1 MSDNRTIFFII
12 GLLLAAVSGGMLL
25 PATINATSGHSDW
38 QVFIGCSLVTG
49 FIAGAL
55 ILTNRGK
62 LPPLSVKQAFTLTSL
77 SWLALTGFAAL
88 PFAFG

>member
-1 MSDNRTIFFII
+1 
-12 GLLLAAVSGGMLL
+12 MLL
-25 PATINATSGHSDW
+25 PAMADATIGHELAGF
-38 QVFIGCSLVTG
+38 VAGALVTG

-55 ILTNRGK
+55 MMTNRGK

-88 PFAFG
+88 PFAFGELDMSYTDAFLKPCRG